1 MGFLD
6 NFEKGLERVVNGAF
20 SKTFKSELQP
30 VEISS
35 AIKTEMDAK
44 ASIVSRDRILAPNS
58 FVIRLASPDFNRM
71 KALGETLIEELNDLA
86 ERHAKKQRFQFGG
99 GLSIKLV
106 EDSTLPLGQVQV
118 SSATLQLEV
127 EWLPTLEAAGRK
139 YVLNKAQTSVGRDTT
154 ADIQIDDSGLSRKHF
169 EILWDGTRAAVRDL
183 GSTNGTLVNG
193 RKTGEQAISSETLIQ
208 AGRTNFTFRLVAKTV
223 EQ

>member
-6 NFEKGLERVVNGAF
+6 NFEKGLERLVNGAF

-35 AIKTEMDAK
+35 AIKSEMDSK

-58 FVIRLASPDFNRM
+58 FTIRLASPDFNRM
-71 KALGETLIEELNDLA
+71 KALGETLIEELVDLA
-86 ERHAKKQRFQFGG
+86 QRHAKKQLFQFGG
-99 GLSIKLV
+99 GLSIRLV
-106 EDSTLPLGQVQV
+106 EDSSLPLGQVQV

-127 EWLPTLEAAGRK
+127 EWLPTLEITGRR
-139 YVLNKAQTSVGRDTT
+139 YVLTKPQTSVGRDES

-169 EILWDGTRAAVRDL
+169 EVLWNGERAALRDL
-183 GSTNGTLVNG
+183 GSTNGTSVNG
-193 RKTGEQAISSETLIQ
+193 RKVKEQAISSDTLIQ
-208 AGRTNFTFRLVAKTV
+208 AGRSEFVFRLMAKTV